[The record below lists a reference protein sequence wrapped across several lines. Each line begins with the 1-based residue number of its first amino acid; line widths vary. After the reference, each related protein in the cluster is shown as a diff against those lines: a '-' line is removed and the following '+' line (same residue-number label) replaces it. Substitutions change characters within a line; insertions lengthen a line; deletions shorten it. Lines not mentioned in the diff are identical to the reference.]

1 MIEDMNLTL
10 VLLPLKCDLVSKA
23 FNSTKKL
30 MHQHFLHFDFELEK
44 QHDQLDPN
52 KEMICVGT

>member
-1 MIEDMNLTL
+1 MNLPL

-30 MHQHFLHFDFELEK
+30 LHQHFLHFAFEEEK
-44 QHDQLDPN
+44 RHGQLDPN